1 MYCSQCGHEVPDGV
15 AFCGYCGEQQ
25 VQPELDPLPPR
36 ARLPLWLMLIPLF
49 LLCLSG
55 GAAAAAG
62 WYFYWQPRREA
73 VVLPPLQPPVGE
85 RTTSATSTP
94 PQSDTAVPLPTA
106 GPLQATFTASAPEA
120 TTTPAPGD
128 TNSLPPP
135 TKTVTPTPEPTATT
149 TATATLTPT
158 PTRDAGPETMVI
170 GYSVRNIPIEAVRFG
185 VGDHVIIFVGGLHAG
200 FAPGSVTLA
209 NRTHEY
215 LSQNLEEVPA
225 GITLYIVLNANP
237 DSAYDPGELRGRL
250 NANGVD
256 LNRNWDCRWTADPQW
271 RNVTYR
277 GTGGTAPLS
286 EPETKALADLIL
298 AQNPRAVVFWQAMA
312 SGGLSSPGN
321 CGARSQASE
330 SLARIYGRAAGYRVA
345 DFEQLTNQQINGDV
359 TNWLDRQGI
368 PAISVLLPTYSGAD
382 WENNRA
388 AILAVLRAYEQ

>member
-25 VQPELDPLPPR
+25 DQPELDPLPPR
-36 ARLPLWLMLIPLF
+36 ARMPLWLMLIPLF
-49 LLCLSG
+49 LLCLSSV
-55 GAAAAAG
+55 AAAAAG

-73 VVLPPLQPPVGE
+73 VVLPPLQSPVGE

-94 PQSDTAVPLPTA
+94 PQSDTAVAP
-106 GPLQATFTASAPEA
+106 QATFTASVPEA
-120 TTTPAPGD
+120 TTTAASAATNAP
-128 TNSLPPP
+128 SAP
-135 TKTVTPTPEPTATT
+135 TKTLTPSPEPTAT
-149 TATATLTPT
+149 ATATTTPTPT
-158 PTRDAGPETMVI
+158 PTRDAGPETVVI
-170 GYSVRNIPIEAVRFG
+170 GYSGRNTAIEAVRFG
-185 VGDHVIIFVGGLHAG
+185 VGDHVIIFIGGLHAG

-209 NRTHEY
+209 SRAHEY
-215 LSQNLEEVPA
+215 LNQNRHEIPA
-225 GITLYIVLNANP
+225 NVTVFIVLNANP
-237 DSAYDPGELRGRL
+237 DSVYDPGELRGRL

-286 EPETKALADLIL
+286 EPETRALADFIL

-312 SGGLSSPGN
+312 TGGLSSAGN

-330 SLARIYGRAAGYRVA
+330 SLAQIYGRAAGYRVA

-368 PAISVLLPTYSGAD
+368 PAVSILLPTYSGAD
-382 WENNRA
+382 WENNRQ
-388 AILAVLRAYEQ
+388 AILAVLLAYEQ